1 MIVLP
6 PEHKNHRL
14 TNMIHHSTKNRQTR
28 KQIVSRFSAITGSK
42 VIGLA
47 LLTLVLVFTSCG
59 IFRQAKEY
67 DRFVNSRFSVRD
79 VKVLS
84 IAGIDVSQIK
94 KTSDLDLGQMIT
106 LGIRFIKGDM
116 PSVMEISVKGRNPFS
131 GKASIS
137 GMDWLLQMKQDT
149 LASGTINKK
158 ITILPGETTLFP
170 VKVNLNISRLLK
182 SGSLKQ
188 IMEVML
194 GDAGKKEYERLGL
207 VFKIRP
213 WYLSG
218 SKIKKSPVYISIH
231 PKFE

>member
-1 MIVLP
+1 MA
-6 PEHKNHRL
+6 
-14 TNMIHHSTKNRQTR
+14 HHSTQNRQTG
-28 KQIVSRFSAITGSK
+28 KQIVSRFAAIAGSK

-47 LLTLVLVFTSCG
+47 LLALILVFTSCG

-67 DRFVNSRFSVRD
+67 DRFVNSRFSIQN

-84 IAGIDVSQIK
+84 IAGIDVSQTK
-94 KTSDLDLGQMIT
+94 KTSDLDFEQMIT

-131 GKASIS
+131 GKAAIS
-137 GMDWLLQMKQDT
+137 GMDWLLQMKSDT

-158 ITILPGETTLFP
+158 ITIPPGETTLFP
-170 VKVNLNISRLLK
+170 VKVNLNISHLLK

-188 IMEVML
+188 IMEAML

-213 WYLSG
+213 WYRSG
-218 SKIKKSPVYISIH
+218 SKIKKTPVYLTIH
-231 PKFE
+231 PEFE

>member
-1 MIVLP
+1 
-6 PEHKNHRL
+6 
-14 TNMIHHSTKNRQTR
+14 MIHRSTQNRQTG
-28 KQIVSRFSAITGSK
+28 KQITSLFSANAGSK
-42 VIGLA
+42 VFGLVLLA
-47 LLTLVLVFTSCG
+47 LILIFASCG

-67 DRFVNSRFSVRD
+67 DRFINSRFSIRN

-94 KTSDLDLGQMIT
+94 KPSDLDFEQMIT

-131 GKASIS
+131 GKAAIS
-137 GMDWLLQMKQDT
+137 GMDWLLQMKSDT
-149 LASGTINKK
+149 LASGTINRK
-158 ITILPGETTLFP
+158 ITILPGGTTLFP
-170 VKVNLNISRLLK
+170 VKANLNISRLLK

-188 IMEVML
+188 IMKVML
-194 GDAGKKEYERLGL
+194 GDAGKEEYERLGL

-213 WYLSG
+213 WYRSG

-231 PKFE
+231 PEFEQMNLTEKH